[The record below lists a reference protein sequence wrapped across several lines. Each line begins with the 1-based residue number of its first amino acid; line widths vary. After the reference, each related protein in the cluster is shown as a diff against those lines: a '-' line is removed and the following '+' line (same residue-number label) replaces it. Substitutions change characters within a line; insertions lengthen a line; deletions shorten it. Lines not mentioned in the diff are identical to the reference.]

1 MQKEEECSMWKTIVR
16 RVLVMIPQLF
26 VLSLLIFGLA
36 KLMPGDP
43 FTGMITPQTDPNVI
57 EELREKAGLN
67 DPWYVQYYHWIVN
80 AFHGDFGDSYAFK
93 DSVSSLIGERALNT
107 FWLSLFTVLLVYLIA
122 IPLGI
127 YAGRFQNSLFD
138 KGTVLYSFVTYAI
151 PTFVLGLLILFFFGY
166 KLDWFPTSG
175 SVDVKYDAGT
185 WGYFMSKLYHL
196 ILPGFTGAIL
206 GTTSVIQYLRSEV
219 IDAKTQDYVKTAR
232 SKGVPMKKIYSKHIF
247 RNSLLPIAAF
257 LGFTITG
264 LLGGSI
270 FIETIFGYPG
280 MGQLFIESLGQRD
293 YSVITALVMLFGFL
307 SLLGSLLSDIIM
319 SIVDPRI
326 RIE

>member
-1 MQKEEECSMWKTIVR
+1 MWKTILR
-16 RVLVMIPQLF
+16 RVLIMIPQLF
-26 VLSLLIFGLA
+26 VLSLIVFILA
-36 KLMPGDP
+36 KFMPGDP
-43 FTGMITPQTDPNVI
+43 FSGLITPETDPLRL

-67 DPWYVQYYHWIVN
+67 DPWYEQYARWVANLVQ
-80 AFHGDFGDSYAFK
+80 GDLGKSYTFQRDVGD
-93 DSVSSLIGERALNT
+93 LIGEKALNT
-107 FWLSLFTVLLVYLIA
+107 LWLSLLSVILLYAIA

-127 YAGRFQNSLFD
+127 LAGRFNDSKLD
-138 KGTVLYSFVTYAI
+138 KSIVFYSFVSYAI
-151 PTFVLGLLILFFFGY
+151 PTFVLGLLFLYLFGY
-166 KLDWFPTSG
+166 TLQWFPTVG
-175 SVDVKYDAGT
+175 SVDVGVEPGT
-185 WGYFMSKLYHL
+185 LAWYWDKFYHL
-196 ILPGFTGAIL
+196 VLPAFTFAIL
-206 GTTSVIQYLRSEV
+206 GTTGVIQYLRSEI
-219 IDAKTQDYVKTAR
+219 IDAKSLDYVRTAR
-232 SKGVPMKKIYSKHIF
+232 SKGIPMRKVYSKHIF

-280 MGQLFIESLGQRD
+280 MGQLFINSVLSRD

-307 SLLGSLLSDIIM
+307 TLLGSLLSDIIM